1 VHVQVIDEF
10 NRGSWQPQME
20 GAKAGRE
27 LPGIVD
33 QVASMH
39 FFSRDSD
46 GNPVLDEAAEERL
59 LVCRS
64 GNPFGL
70 PAKDRSG
77 VLSVTEP
84 PDLGAL
90 LTKINSPAT

>member
-1 VHVQVIDEF
+1 
-10 NRGSWQPQME
+10 M
-20 GAKAGRE
+20 
-27 LPGIVD
+27 
-33 QVASMH
+33 
-39 FFSRDSD
+39 
-46 GNPVLDEAAEERL
+46 LDEKATERR

-77 VLSVTEP
+77 RLDVTEP

-90 LTKINSPAT
+90 LAKINTPAAARHPTAAA